1 MMATITIA
9 MQKGGCGKSTL
20 ARHGSV
26 ILPRSALL
34 DLDPQGTTMRWL
46 DRRRENGAAAPAA
59 IKASFARAGEAVE
72 RVKSHPQIQ
81 HLIIDTPPEH
91 DDQRTIRFAISVAD
105 YVVLP
110 CKPSPDDLEVL
121 RDTLK
126 LVIGARKPFGIV
138 LTMVRPGSRTL
149 VQAQELLTKAATA
162 HGGELCPV
170 TMGNR
175 VAYTDSVFF
184 AKTVTEFEPNGAAAE
199 EMTGI
204 WTWVGN
210 RAVAAARR
218 AKDG

>member
-1 MMATITIA
+1 MAID
-9 MQKGGCGKSTL
+9 
-20 ARHGSV
+20 
-26 ILPRSALL
+26 PSA
-34 DLDPQGTTMRWL
+34 
-46 DRRRENGAAAPAA
+46 EIHPAA
-59 IKASFARAGEAVE
+59 VVAEGAVIGAGATVGPFCVVGPEVVLAPGVVLHSHVAVAGVTRVGEGTQIFPFASIGHAPQDLKYAGERVE
-72 RVKSHPQIQ
+72 
-81 HLIIDTPPEH
+81 
-91 DDQRTIRFAISVAD
+91 
-105 YVVLP
+105 
-110 CKPSPDDLEVL
+110 
-121 RDTLK
+121 

-149 VQAQELLTKAATA
+149 AQAQELLTKAATA
-162 HGGELCPV
+162 HGGELCPI

-204 WTWVGN
+204 WTWVGK